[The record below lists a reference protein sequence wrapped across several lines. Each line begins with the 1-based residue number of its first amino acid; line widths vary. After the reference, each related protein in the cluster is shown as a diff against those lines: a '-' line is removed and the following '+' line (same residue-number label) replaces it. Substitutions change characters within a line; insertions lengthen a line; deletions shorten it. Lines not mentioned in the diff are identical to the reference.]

1 MANSK
6 RPQLAAA
13 DNLPLS
19 YGINMKV
26 ICTPHLWIPMPDGK
40 RLGARVWLP
49 EGCGSVPAILEYIPY
64 RKDDYSALRD
74 SATVAYFA
82 TQGYACIRVDMRGSG
97 SSDGVLYDEY
107 TDQEIDDGV
116 AVIEWLVEQ
125 SWCNGKIGTIGI
137 SWGGI
142 IGLLLAQR
150 APEALKTVIVLG
162 ATESRYYDDAGYYM
176 GCMVGQTI
184 GWAAMMFGYNTR
196 PPDPEL
202 AGKGW
207 RDLWFERLE
216 NAPHYLEHWLSHQHE
231 DDYWL
236 TNTVR
241 TNYDAIKIP
250 VYAVS
255 GHADCWPNTVSR
267 LLENLSVPVRGLQGA
282 WSHRYPH
289 LGIPGPTLNFLP
301 DASRWFDQWLKNI
314 DTGIMDEA
322 TYQVYLQ
329 ESVRPQ
335 TYYDKRPGRWVGEDH
350 WPSQQI
356 ENKQYHLSD
365 NGLSTTPSEACR
377 FEVQSPQTVG
387 FSSGEYMPWFSFGPA
402 DELPADQ
409 QSEDAGSLAFDTQ
422 ILDSNIEILG
432 NAIAKLTIT
441 SDQPQA
447 LIALRLCDVWPD
459 GSSTLITRGILNLSQ
474 RNGKSVPESL
484 IPGQEYL
491 VEVSLN
497 HVGYIVP
504 VGHQLRLAISTSYWP
519 MAWPSPTKTKLGIRS
534 KSSLVNIPTRKSS
547 AKNAQLTEFGETK
560 MGEPLATT
568 TLREVR
574 QTRSQIRDK
583 SKAVTTLEI
592 FADNGKSRFDQSQME
607 MGSTFLQRF
616 SITDD
621 NPLSARAEYE
631 SNWEHGRGNWQITT
645 KTTTVLTCDQE
656 YFYLQA
662 QSKACEGGREVF
674 KKKWNKKY
682 LRDHF

>member
-1 MANSK
+1 
-6 RPQLAAA
+6 
-13 DNLPLS
+13 
-19 YGINMKV
+19 
-26 ICTPHLWIPMPDGK
+26 MPDGK
-40 RLGARVWLP
+40 RLGARLWLP
-49 EGCGSVPAILEYIPY
+49 ENITDPVPAILEYIPY
-64 RKDDYSALRD
+64 RKDDYSAIRD
-74 SATVAYFA
+74 STTIAHFA

-107 TDQEIDDGV
+107 TEQEVDDGV
-116 AVIEWLVEQ
+116 CVIEWMSEQ
-125 SWCNGKIGTIGI
+125 SWCDGNVGTMGI

-142 IGLLLAQR
+142 TGLQLAVR
-150 APEALKTVIVLG
+150 APKALKTVITLG
-162 ATESRYYDDAGYYM
+162 ATDSRYYDDAGYYM

-184 GWAAMMFGYNTR
+184 GWAAMMFGLNTR
-196 PPDPEL
+196 PPYPEL
-202 AGKGW
+202 VGEGW
-207 RDLWFERLE
+207 RDLWLDRLE
-216 NAPHYLEHWLSHQHE
+216 NAPHYLEQWFSHQHE
-231 DDYWL
+231 DEYWL
-236 TNTVR
+236 NNTVR
-241 TNYDAIKIP
+241 TDYDSIKVPI
-250 VYAVS
+250 YAVS
-255 GHADCWPNTVSR
+255 GHADCWPNTVPR
-267 LLENLSVPVRGLQGA
+267 LLQNLSVPVRGLQGP
-282 WSHRYPH
+282 WVHRYPH
-289 LGIPGPTLNFLP
+289 LGIPGPTIDFLS
-301 DASRWFDQWLKNI
+301 DALRWFDHWLKDK

-322 TYQVYLQ
+322 AYQVYLQ
-329 ESVRPQ
+329 DSVRPQ
-335 TYYDKRPGRWVGEDH
+335 TYYDTRPGRWVGEEQ
-350 WPSQQI
+350 WPSKQI
-356 ENKQYHLSD
+356 ESQAFHLTEQ
-365 NGLSTTPSEACR
+365 GLARQSTTGQH
-377 FEVQSPQTVG
+377 FNITSPQSVG